1 MGATVY
7 GYLSQLGYHHPLHP
21 VLVHL
26 PLGLVM
32 GGFLFILIG
41 RLSRRET
48 LAKTARHCMR
58 LAALSLPVAAAG
70 GYLDWVHFYGASWL
84 LPIKA
89 KMGLA
94 VVLLLLVIAAPG
106 GRKKGAEGEEG
117 GRLGIYLLAL
127 ICAGAMGYFGGEMV
141 YGGRGPSAS
150 AARASAPAD
159 TETADAV
166 APDAKALT
174 LGGEV
179 FADRCAFCHY
189 SDSTDGKVGPGLKG
203 ILQRETLPTSGWP
216 ATEENLRRQLKT
228 PFEAMPAFEDLTP
241 EQVDAVVVYLKSL

>member
-7 GYLSQLGYHHPLHP
+7 GYLNQLGYHHPLHP

-26 PLGLVM
+26 PLGLVI
-32 GGFLFILIG
+32 GGFLFILLG

-58 LAALSLPVAAAG
+58 LAAVSLPIAAAG
-70 GYLDWVHFYGASWL
+70 GYLDWVHFYGGAWL

-94 VVLLLLVIAAPG
+94 AVLLLLAIAAPG

-127 ICAGAMGYFGGEMV
+127 ICAGAMGYFGGELV
-141 YGGRGPSAS
+141 YGDRGP
-150 AARASAPAD
+150 AAAPTAAD
-159 TETADAV
+159 AEATDAV
-166 APDAKALT
+166 APDADALAP
-174 LGGEV
+174 GREV
-179 FADRCAFCHY
+179 FIDRCSFCH
-189 SDSTDGKVGPGLKG
+189 
-203 ILQRETLPTSGWP
+203 
-216 ATEENLRRQLKT
+216 
-228 PFEAMPAFEDLTP
+228 
-241 EQVDAVVVYLKSL
+241 